1 MGKIIRFCLE
11 NKLVVSLFLIFV
23 ITWGVLVAPFD
34 WQIDFL
40 PRNPVAVDAIPDI
53 GENQQIVFTKWPGR
67 SPQDVEDQIS
77 YPMTVALL
85 GIPGVKTVRSYSFFG
100 YSSIYVIFKENVE
113 FYWSRSR
120 ILEKL
125 SSLAPGTLP
134 SGVSPA
140 LGPDATALGQ
150 VFWYT
155 IEGQDT
161 HGNTNGGWDLDEIR
175 SVQDWQVRYALQSVD
190 GVAEVASIGGFVK
203 EYQIDV
209 NPNSMRAYG
218 VSLKDVINAVRQS
231 NIDVGARTID
241 INNVEYVIRGLG
253 FIKSISDLENTVV
266 KIDKASNI
274 PVYIK
279 NIANITLG
287 PALRRGALDKDG
299 AEIVGGVVV
308 VRYGENP
315 LATIKRVQE
324 KIKEITPGLPQKTLS
339 DGSLSKL
346 TIVPF
351 YDRTDLIYETL
362 GTLNSAL
369 IEEILVT
376 IIVVLVMVLNLG
388 SSLLIS
394 GLLPIT
400 ILICFIFMKL
410 FHVDANIVALSGI
423 AIAIGTMVDMGVV
436 LCENILVYLKNKK
449 EGESSLEAIYQAS
462 TEVAGAVLT
471 AVLTTIVS
479 FLPVFAMEASEGKLF
494 KPLAFTKTFA
504 LFAAIVVSITIIPPV
519 AHIIF
524 GSKKASRRIQ
534 NIFNIAQ
541 IVIGILIF
549 TKLALLGTLLIALGF
564 FGYFKDKIVPKIYA
578 YTPKGIKTDTFIIT
592 TLIIITVLYYLTTFW
607 LPFGI
612 ESNFFLNFL
621 FTTLIIGL
629 ALYGFKCFEKAYP
642 KILIWCLNNKALF
655 LTAPLSLLI
664 AGFLIWKN
672 MGKEFMPP
680 LDEGSYLYMP
690 TTMPHASIGETLD
703 QLKKLDM
710 AISQIPEVDMTV
722 GKLGRA
728 DSPLDPAPISMYEN
742 IINYKTKY
750 KLDKNGNVQRF
761 KYDFEKSEFVKDAH
775 GNLIVDRN
783 GEPFKQWRDHIY
795 SPDDIWKEIVKVAK
809 IPGVTS
815 APKLQPIAA
824 RIVMLQSGMRAPM
837 GVKVKGPTLTAIEE
851 AGLQIENFL
860 KEVPSIEPMTVI
872 ADRIVG
878 KPYVEIEVN
887 RKEIA
892 RYALSMQAVQ
902 EVIEVAVGGKALTS
916 TVEGRERYP
925 VRVRYPREL
934 RGSIEDLE
942 KILIP
947 TPHGQQ
953 IPLKELASIKF
964 VRQAQVIKSEDTQLI
979 GYVVFDMKKG
989 NAEVNVVEDAKHYL
1003 KKKLESGEFK
1013 LPTGVSYSFAGSYE
1027 NQLRS
1032 EKKLAVVLPLA
1043 LFAIFI
1049 IIYFQFRSA
1058 TVTLLIFS
1066 GVFVAWSGGFIML
1079 WLYGQDW
1086 FLNFSVFGVN
1096 PRELLNM
1103 QVYNLSIAV
1112 WVGFLAL
1119 FGIATDDGV
1128 LISTYIEQSFKK
1140 IKPTSKLE
1148 VREAI
1153 LEAGKR
1159 RIRPALMTSATTLL
1173 ALLPVLTSSGRGSD
1187 IMIPM
1192 AIPSFG
1198 GMSVALITLFV
1209 VPVLYCFIEERK
1221 LENNIS

>member
-1 MGKIIRFCLE
+1 M
-11 NKLVVSLFLIFV
+11 
-23 ITWGVLVAPFD
+23 
-34 WQIDFL
+34 
-40 PRNPVAVDAIPDI
+40 
-53 GENQQIVFTKWPGR
+53 
-67 SPQDVEDQIS
+67 
-77 YPMTVALL
+77 
-85 GIPGVKTVRSYSFFG
+85 
-100 YSSIYVIFKENVE
+100 
-113 FYWSRSR
+113 
-120 ILEKL
+120 
-125 SSLAPGTLP
+125 
-134 SGVSPA
+134 
-140 LGPDATALGQ
+140 
-150 VFWYT
+150 
-155 IEGQDT
+155 
-161 HGNTNGGWDLDEIR
+161 
-175 SVQDWQVRYALQSVD
+175 
-190 GVAEVASIGGFVK
+190 ASIGGFVK

-241 INNVEYVIRGLG
+241 VNNVEYVIRGLG
-253 FIKSISDLENTVV
+253 FIKSISDIENTVV
-266 KIDKASNI
+266 KTDKTSNI

-299 AEIVGGVVV
+299 AEVVGGVVV

-324 KIKEITPGLPQKTLS
+324 KIKEITPGLPKKTLS

-346 TIVPF
+346 SIVPF
-351 YDRTDLIYETL
+351 YDRTGLIYETL

-369 IEEILVT
+369 TEEILVT

-394 GLLPIT
+394 GLLPVA

-449 EGESSLEAIYQAS
+449 EEESSLEAIYKAS

-541 IVIGILIF
+541 IVMGILIF
-549 TKLALLGTLLIALGF
+549 TKLALLGTLLIALGL
-564 FGYFKDKIVPKIYA
+564 FGYFKEKIVPKIST

-592 TLIIITVLYYLTTFW
+592 SLIILTVLYYLTNSW

-621 FTTLIIGL
+621 FTTLIIGF

-642 KILIWCLNNKALF
+642 KILVWCLNNKALF
-655 LTAPLSLLI
+655 LAAPLSLLI
-664 AGFLIWKN
+664 AGFFIWKN

-750 KLDKNGNVQRF
+750 KLDKNGKVQRF
-761 KYDFEKSEFVKDAH
+761 KYEYEKSEFVKDEH
-775 GNLIVDRN
+775 GNLIVDKN
-783 GEPFKQWRDHIY
+783 GEPFKQWRDHIH

-860 KEVPSIEPMTVI
+860 KEVSSIEAMTVI

-878 KPYVEIEVN
+878 KPYLEIEVN

-902 EVIEVAVGGKALTS
+902 EVIEVAVGGKALTT

-925 VRVRYPREL
+925 VRIRYPREL

-947 TPHGQQ
+947 TPYGQQ

-989 NAEVNVVEDAKHYL
+989 NAEVNVVEDAKYYL
-1003 KKKLESGEFK
+1003 KQKLESGEFK

-1027 NQLRS
+1027 NQVRS

-1043 LFAIFI
+1043 LFVIFI

-1086 FLNFSVFGVN
+1086 FLNFSVFDVN

-1128 LISTYIEQSFKK
+1128 LISTYIAQSFKK
-1140 IKPTSKLE
+1140 LQPKNKLE

-1159 RIRPALMTSATTLL
+1159 RVRPALMTSATTLL

-1209 VPVLYCFIEERK
+1209 VPVLYCFMEERK
-1221 LENNIS
+1221 LLKDKKQ